1 MNFSNSNHLSVVLG
15 GALVFLIALAVL
27 PTVLQQFN
35 QSSVMMTESG
45 HCQLLGER
53 FTTASID
60 WNNPETIFGVERNRT
75 DESCLLDTAGSTYT
89 YGSNTVDVLTPNG
102 IVFATASGGGAT
114 VYTQGSAISLSD
126 IEHLYGDV
134 YALFPERAVT
144 LVSADFGSLLTTGAD
159 TGYFYLDTTKYSWDA
174 SNSWC
179 EDSSGNAFNA
189 FSDVLTAAA
198 SSSDAYHLYSVDSAT
213 AAGLST
219 TCRAARSSLNGEG
232 SFLGVGSPN
241 TFILGSRTT
250 HPDTGYRLIYTSD
263 YTWDSGT
270 SSCLDTSSTP
280 FTYIHQHTSG
290 TALTSASTRLYP
302 VREALNRSGSCV
314 MSNSANVG
322 STSFVPSIRQP
333 YQVSVSGGAST
344 LALASTAAWIGR
356 SEILSQQPRLNS
368 TIINML
374 PLVILVAGLLAAGGW
389 IYNARRSSG

>member
-1 MNFSNSNHLSVVLG
+1 MNFSNSSHLSVVLG
-15 GALVFLIALAVL
+15 GALVFLVALAVL

-35 QSSVMMTESG
+35 QSSVMMTEAG

-114 VYTQGSAISLSD
+114 VYTQGSAISLND
-126 IEHLYGDV
+126 IRYLYGDV
-134 YALFPERAVT
+134 FNLFPERAVT
-144 LVSADFGSLLTTGAD
+144 LVSADFGSLLRSGAD
-159 TGYFYLDTTKYSWDA
+159 TGYHYLDASKYSWDA
-174 SNSWC
+174 SNRQC
-179 EDSSGNAFNA
+179 EDSSGNAFEA
-189 FSDVLTAAA
+189 FSDVLTASA
-198 SSSDAYHLYSVDSAT
+198 SSSDAYHLFRVDSAT

-219 TCRAARSSLNGEG
+219 TCRADPFSLDAEG
-232 SFLGVGSPN
+232 VFTVGSAT
-241 TFILGSRTT
+241 TFLLGARTN
-250 HPDTGYRLIYTSD
+250 HPDTGYRLMYTSD

-270 SSCLDTSSTP
+270 SSCLDTSSAP
-280 FTYIHQHTSG
+280 FTYIHQHPSG

-302 VREALNRSGSCV
+302 VRESLLTSGQCV
-314 MSNSANVG
+314 MSDSANVG
-322 STSFVPSIRQP
+322 STSFVPTGAQP